1 MKSFLERVVRANT
14 CGRRD
19 RNRIEEGKKLGLDW
33 SQWRLQPALQV
44 VMVTMVSRGG
54 GTPPA

>member
-1 MKSFLERVVRANT
+1 MVNT

-33 SQWRLQPALQV
+33 SQRRLQPALQV
-44 VMVTMVSRGG
+44 VYSSESW
-54 GTPPA
+54 